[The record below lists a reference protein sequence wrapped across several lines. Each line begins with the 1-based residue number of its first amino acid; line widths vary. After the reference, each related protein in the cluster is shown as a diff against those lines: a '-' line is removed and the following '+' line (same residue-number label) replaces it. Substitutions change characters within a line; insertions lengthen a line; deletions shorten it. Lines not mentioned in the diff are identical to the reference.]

1 MTRRLGF
8 LLIDGFAMMSYA
20 SIVEPFRAANL
31 LSGQALYSW
40 QHLSTGAP
48 GAEAS
53 NGAAIAVNGDLH
65 TLAEIDT
72 LFIFAAGNPSAFDDE
87 AVFASLRRLAAHGV
101 ALAGVS
107 GGPYLLARAGLLNG
121 RSATIHWEHQ
131 PAFAEAFPNVLLQQ
145 ALYVIDGRYITC
157 AGGVAGLDL
166 AVDLITR
173 EHGAALGTAVGEWH
187 IRTQSREGSG
197 PQRMSLSERYRVW
210 NPRVVRVLSL
220 MEAHIAEPLSREVLA
235 QGEDVSVRQLER
247 LFTHHLG
254 ATISETYRRIRL
266 MRAMALLGETSLG
279 ITEIGVACGFGSP
292 SHFSRAFAEHYGMPP
307 RNARKSPLHARRGAE
322 QDIGERRG

>member
-1 MTRRLGF
+1 MTRRLAF

-40 QHLSTGAP
+40 QHLSIGGPMAQ
-48 GAEAS
+48 AS
-53 NGAAIAVNGDLH
+53 NGAAIAAEGDVH
-65 TLAEIDT
+65 NLAGADT
-72 LFIFAAGNPSAFDDE
+72 LFIFSAGNPSDFHDE

-101 ALAGVS
+101 TLAGVS
-107 GGPYLLARAGLLNG
+107 GGPYLLARAGLLDG
-121 RSATIHWEHQ
+121 RGATIHWEHQ

-145 ALYVIDGRYITC
+145 ALYVIDGRCITC

-166 AVDLITR
+166 AVDMITR
-173 EHGAALGTAVGEWH
+173 EHGAALGIAVGEWY
-187 IRTQSREGSG
+187 IRTQSRDGSG
-197 PQRMSLSERYRVW
+197 PQRMSLGDRYRVW

-220 MEAHIAEPLSREVLA
+220 MEAHIAEPLSREALA

-254 ATISETYRRIRL
+254 ATIGETYRRIRL
-266 MRAMALLGETSLG
+266 IRAMALLGETSLG
-279 ITEIGVACGFGSP
+279 ITEIGIACGFGSP
-292 SHFSRAFAEHYGMPP
+292 SHFSRAFAEHYGMAP
-307 RNARKSPLHARRGAE
+307 RDARKSPLARTKRGE
-322 QDIGERRG
+322 QDRGERRG